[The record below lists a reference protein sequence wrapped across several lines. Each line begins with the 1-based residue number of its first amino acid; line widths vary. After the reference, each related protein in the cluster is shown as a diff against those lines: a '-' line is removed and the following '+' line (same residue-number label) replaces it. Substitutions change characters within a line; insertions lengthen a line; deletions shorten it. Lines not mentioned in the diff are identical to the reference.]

1 MTRFRNKNQV
11 ETSQQEA
18 NKENL
23 AQSRRG
29 KPHPGDVETSG
40 EITLDMMHEN
50 KVIKV
55 GKVVGAELYPHA
67 EDRSVNGRHGSLEPV
82 VIDESDV

>member
-1 MTRFRNKNQV
+1 
-11 ETSQQEA
+11 
-18 NKENL
+18 
-23 AQSRRG
+23 
-29 KPHPGDVETSG
+29 VETSG
-40 EITLDMMHEN
+40 EITLDMMHAK

-82 VIDESDV
+82 VIGESDV